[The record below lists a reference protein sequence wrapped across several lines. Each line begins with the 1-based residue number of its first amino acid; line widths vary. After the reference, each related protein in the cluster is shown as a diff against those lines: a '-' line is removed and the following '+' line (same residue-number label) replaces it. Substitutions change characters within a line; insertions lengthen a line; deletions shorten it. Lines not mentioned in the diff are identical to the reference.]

1 MLQSIRDKTS
11 GWIAYL
17 IVFLISVPFALWGVN
32 SYFGGGEL
40 APAATVN
47 GVEIS
52 AQDLDSAY
60 ANYRRR
66 LAEVF
71 GGTIPEAFSD
81 ESTMKDQVLTQLIE
95 EAALRAYSE
104 SQHYRIS
111 DQQLN
116 EMIRSMDVFHRDG
129 VFDPEI
135 YQRQVRSLGFS
146 TAGFEQQLRR
156 SQSMAQLQTGISATA
171 FTVPDINQKLAD
183 LSSQTRNIRILTSK
197 LASDDVSISED
208 EISRHFKDN
217 AKRYM
222 TEEQVKIDYIEVS
235 LAAIKAAIEIDDGQI
250 RARYDENRDA
260 YTSDEIRVASHILLT
275 VAADASEEES
285 RAVEEKLRGIR
296 AQLDSGASFTEL
308 AKLHSQD
315 PVSAAEG
322 GDLGEVERGMM
333 VQPFETVLFDLNV
346 DDISDPVKTSFGWH
360 LIQLN
365 GVAGGEVKSFD
376 DLRDELADEIKSEM
390 AESQI
395 YDLTDN
401 LANIAYEQPDSLE
414 PAAEQ
419 LGLILQTSGWFGRF
433 SGEGIAVEAKIR
445 TAAFSPEVFS
455 EGRNSEAI
463 ELPDSR
469 VVYIHLNE
477 HKPAAPRQLDEVRD
491 QIITELKRRK
501 GREGNLAKGKVAL
514 ESLKSGQSME
524 SVASGW
530 NVEITNP
537 GIIDRKSTI
546 VDTDLVS
553 LAFTMP
559 RPDGASMF
567 QGFEHA
573 NGDYSLVELT
583 AVSTAEDGDSSEEQ
597 LKSLITAT
605 AGQEYQSVLK
615 LLANQADVVRTPIS
629 ELQ

>member
-17 IVFLISVPFALWGVN
+17 IVFLISIPFALWGVN

-47 GVEIS
+47 GVEIT
-52 AQDLDSAY
+52 AQNFDTAY

-81 ESTMKDQVLTQLIE
+81 ESTIKDQVLTQLIE
-95 EAALRAYSE
+95 ETALRSYSE
-104 SQHYRIS
+104 NRHYRIG

-129 VFDPEI
+129 VFDPEV
-135 YQRQVRSLGFS
+135 YQRQVRSLGYS
-146 TAGFEQQLRR
+146 SAAFEQELRR
-156 SQSMAQLQTGISATA
+156 TQAMGQLQTGISVTA
-171 FTVPDINQKLAD
+171 FTVPQVSQKLAD
-183 LSSQTRNIRILTSK
+183 LSNQTRDIRVLTSK
-197 LASDDVSISED
+197 LDIGDIDISEN
-208 EISRHFKDN
+208 EINKHFEDN
-217 AKRYM
+217 AAAYM
-222 TEEQVKIDYIEVS
+222 TDEQVRIDYIEVS
-235 LAAIKAAIEIDDGQI
+235 LAAIKASIEIEDEQV
-250 RARYDENRDA
+250 RAKYEENREA
-260 YTSDEIRVASHILLT
+260 YTSDEVRTASHILLT
-275 VAADASEEES
+275 VASDASVEKS
-285 RAVEEKLRGIR
+285 RAVEEKLQDIR
-296 AQLDSGASFTEL
+296 TQLDSGASFGEL

-315 PVSAAEG
+315 PVSAEEG
-322 GDLGEVERGMM
+322 GNLGEVERGMM
-333 VQPFETVLFDLNV
+333 VQPFETVLFGLKEG
-346 DDISDPVKTSFGWH
+346 DISDPVKTSFGWH

-365 GVAGGEVKSFD
+365 GIEGGEVRSFD

-419 LGLILQTSGWFGRF
+419 LGLNLQTSDWFGRF
-433 SGEGIAVEAKIR
+433 SGEGIAAETKIR
-445 TAAFSPEVFS
+445 AAAFSPEVFK
-455 EGRNSEAI
+455 EGRNSEPI

-469 VVYIHLNE
+469 VVYIHLHE
-477 HKPAAPRQLDEVRD
+477 HKPAAPRQLEEVRD
-491 QIITELKRRK
+491 QIVVELKRRK
-501 GREGNLAKGKVAL
+501 GREDNLSEGKAAL
-514 ESLKSGQSME
+514 ESLNSGQSME
-524 SVASGW
+524 SIASDW
-530 NVEITNP
+530 NLEITNP
-537 GIIDRKSTI
+537 GIIDRNSTI
-546 VDTDLVS
+546 IDADLIN
-553 LAFTMP
+553 LAFTMS
-559 RPDGASMF
+559 RPDGESVY

-573 NGDYSLVELT
+573 NGDYSLVELK
-583 AVSTAEDGDSSEEQ
+583 AVRTAEVGNASEEES
-597 LKSLITAT
+597 KSLTTAT

-629 ELQ
+629 ELE